1 LFASFIIT
9 FREGLE
15 AALVIGII
23 YTYLVK
29 INKSYLVRYLFAGTF
44 GGLIASFGLAFIFE
58 MVNSEFK
65 GTTEAIFEGFFG
77 IVAASVL
84 TYMVFWMA
92 KNSKMIKGEIQEK
105 IELSISRNK
114 MIGLM
119 VLSFVVVFRE
129 GVETVLF
136 LGNLAVN
143 APIDT
148 LIGALIGLI
157 AVVLI
162 SFLMFRGIYSFN
174 ISKFFKYTSIIMMI
188 FAAGLVGKATFMLQ
202 AGGLLPGTIAAWDTS
217 RIISDGSILGS
228 LLGALIGYTA
238 KPTIL
243 QVIFYFT
250 YLSVVFYLWLEKS
263 VINNRLPYGEPFL
276 PIGSKYNE
284 RLLYRIIRIPFS
296 TTAIRIMTLFIF
308 ILLLAVAIFHLN
320 IGPFNNEGPIKL
332 GKFVNTEDGN
342 NLFNFIL
349 WIIWLP
355 LLTFSGIFLGRFWC
369 GNLCPLGLIT
379 DISRTVADKIFKPI
393 KQAAKPYSHAEWV
406 LPITFILITFITRIY
421 SVQSIAFYGAMMFI
435 ALTVIA
441 VLISVL
447 FRRGAFCRYVCP
459 IGGWLARLTRLSATA
474 LRANH
479 DICATCKD
487 KPCLHGTDLA
497 PKCPSF
503 LNPST
508 MNSNSHCL
516 DCWACVTNCPVDKS
530 ALKIGFRLPGSELT
544 EPKSPH
550 IVEAIFVSSLTGM
563 YMAVARQG
571 VILANWPYPLTFF
584 VLMAV
589 STIVYFALCGIVSI
603 VGHIGFRDTLTK
615 LGYIFLPMEFGTAL
629 IAFGDDALEFLN
641 ITVPAAAVLLGVTFI
656 WSLILAISMLR
667 HNIPKPSFMWR
678 SFVPVAIVMTLL
690 LFIWLHWYATG
701 TVIDVT

>member
-1 LFASFIIT
+1 MFASFIVT

-23 YTYLVK
+23 YAYLAK
-29 INKSYLVRYLFAGTF
+29 INKLYLSRYLFAGAF
-44 GGLIASFGLAFIFE
+44 GGVIASLGLAFILRA
-58 MVNSEFK
+58 VDSEFK
-65 GTTEAIFEGFFG
+65 GAEAAIFEGFFG
-77 IVAASVL
+77 IAAAAVL
-84 TYMVFWMA
+84 TYMIFWMA

-105 IELSISRNK
+105 IDLSISK
-114 MIGLM
+114 KKVIGIML
-119 VLSFVVVFRE
+119 LSFAVVFRE

-136 LGNLAVN
+136 LGNLAVT
-143 APIDT
+143 APVNT

-157 AVVLI
+157 TVSLI
-162 SFLMFRGIYSFN
+162 SFLMFRRIYSFN
-174 ISKFFKYTSIIMMI
+174 VSKFFKYTSIIMII
-188 FAAGLVGKATFMLQ
+188 FAAGLVGKATFVLQ

-217 RIISDGSILGS
+217 RFVSDGGIMGS
-228 LLGALIGYTA
+228 LLGALIGYAA

-243 QVIFYFT
+243 QVIFYFS
-250 YLSVVFYLWLEKS
+250 YLSVVFYLWLDKS
-263 VINNRLPYGEPFL
+263 AINDRLPYGEPFL

-284 RLLYRIIRIPFS
+284 RLLYRIIRMPF
-296 TTAIRIMTLFIF
+296 TTNAIRIMMFF
-308 ILLLAVAIFHLN
+308 VFVLLLAVAIFHLN
-320 IGPFNNEGPIKL
+320 VGPFNNEGPIKL

-342 NLFNFIL
+342 NLFNFLL
-349 WIIWLP
+349 WIVWLP
-355 LLTFSGIFLGRFWC
+355 LLTLSGIFLGRFWC

-379 DISRTVADKIFKPI
+379 NISRTVTDKIFKPA

-406 LPITFILITFITRIY
+406 LPITFVFITFITRIY
-421 SVQSIAFYGAMMFI
+421 PVQSIAFYGAMMFI

-441 VLISVL
+441 VLISAL

-459 IGGWLARLTRLSATA
+459 IGGWLARLTRLSATS

-479 DICATCKD
+479 NICAVCKD

-516 DCWACVTNCPVDKS
+516 DCWACVTNCPVEKS
-530 ALKIGFRLPGSELT
+530 ALKIGLRLPGSELT

-550 IVEAIFVSSLTGM
+550 IVEAIFVSALLGM
-563 YMAVARQG
+563 YIAAARQG

-584 VLMAV
+584 TLMAV
-589 STIVYFALCGIVSI
+589 SVVIYFALCGIVSI
-603 VGHIGFRDTLTK
+603 VGHIKFRDSLTK

-641 ITVPAAAVLLGVTFI
+641 ITQPAAAILLGVTFI
-656 WSLILAISMLR
+656 WSLILAVSVLK
-667 HNIPKPSFMWR
+667 HNIHRPSLMWR